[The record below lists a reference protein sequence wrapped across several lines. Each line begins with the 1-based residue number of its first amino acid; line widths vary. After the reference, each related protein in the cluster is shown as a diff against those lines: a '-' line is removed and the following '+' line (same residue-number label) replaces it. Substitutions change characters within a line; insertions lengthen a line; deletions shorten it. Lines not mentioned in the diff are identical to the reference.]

1 MVFPVFSDFIFHRAL
16 RGFLTLS
23 GDFVFLLFCFG
34 KQFINVIRN
43 LFFRDGTT
51 LNVSTHE
58 PHLSLISKSC

>member
-51 LNVSTHE
+51 LNASTQ
-58 PHLSLISKSC
+58 